1 MFTKERHQ
9 SKKQPHIGKVS
20 VINIG
25 QNKTSIN
32 IQTMQRINT
41 SKRWGGGGGVTTKGI
56 GWHFT
61 DKNSQPIN
69 MEI

>member
-20 VINIG
+20 VINIVKIKP
-25 QNKTSIN
+25 QSIFRLCKEL
-32 IQTMQRINT
+32 IQV
-41 SKRWGGGGGVTTKGI
+41 KGGGGVTTKGI